1 MLSSHSTNC
10 HRSNASS
17 TLALPDN
24 AGLQPSLCSILK
36 KKPDAENACTP
47 EGPRRLRNASRPQA
61 AGAWP
66 PHPAYSTRRQMI
78 NMLLFG
84 KSRRAY
90 LPRLKASSSRRIAA
104 ASACR
109 RQGRFSTALAMMSHS
124 TLISSWIQRKRN
136 TNNTCNQPA

>member
-1 MLSSHSTNC
+1 
-10 HRSNASS
+10 
-17 TLALPDN
+17 
-24 AGLQPSLCSILK
+24 
-36 KKPDAENACTP
+36 
-47 EGPRRLRNASRPQA
+47 
-61 AGAWP
+61 
-66 PHPAYSTRRQMI
+66 
-78 NMLLFG
+78 MLLFG

>member
-10 HRSNASS
+10 HRSNAS
-17 TLALPDN
+17 TLALLDN
-24 AGLQPSLCSILK
+24 AGLQPSHCSVLK

-66 PHPAYSTRRQMI
+66 PHPAYSTRRQTI